1 MLITGPSPFLW
12 GQGLSLGPSHEMFHA
27 WEDKMSVG
35 QGTYPSLPS
44 RKSAGMSA
52 VRLVLSWI
60 ISM

>member
-1 MLITGPSPFLW
+1 MTTGT
-12 GQGLSLGPSHEMFHA
+12 SLFCGDEAVTWALPFHA
-27 WEDKMSVG
+27 REEEMPVG